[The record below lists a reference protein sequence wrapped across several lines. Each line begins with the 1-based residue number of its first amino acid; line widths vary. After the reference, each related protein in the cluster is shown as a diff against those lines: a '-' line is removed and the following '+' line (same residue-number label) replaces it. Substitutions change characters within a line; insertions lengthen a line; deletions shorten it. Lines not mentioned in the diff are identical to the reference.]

1 MVQCNTIAVVAVVD
15 DNDNDNDDAIQ
26 NNDSD
31 NQYNELCK
39 DNEEKEENKKHN
51 SVTSSWQH
59 YGWHTYNI
67 NNSDGGKRMWL
78 WQWWIRRRLKT
89 GNTDD

>member
-15 DNDNDNDDAIQ
+15 DNGNDNDDAIQ

-39 DNEEKEENKKHN
+39 DNEE
-51 SVTSSWQH
+51 
-59 YGWHTYNI
+59 
-67 NNSDGGKRMWL
+67 
-78 WQWWIRRRLKT
+78 
-89 GNTDD
+89 